1 LKIDLRKTVDALSF
15 RLGLK
20 AGEDLYNRVME
31 LYLLCKQFREK
42 EIDETLFLSKLDEW
56 WERGE

>member
-1 LKIDLRKTVDALSF
+1 MDALSF